1 MKTSN
6 LITVVM
12 ILAISVLLSSC
23 EIVGGIFGAGMG
35 FGIFMIL
42 AVVVIAI
49 LFMVKLGKNKKP

>member
-42 AVVVIAI
+42 AVVAVAI

>member
-23 EIVGGIFGAGMG
+23 EVVGGIFGAGMG

>member
-12 ILAISVLLSSC
+12 FLAISVLLSSC
-23 EIVGGIFGAGMG
+23 EVVGGIFGAGMG

>member
-1 MKTSN
+1 MKQSYF
-6 LITVVM
+6 ITAFM
-12 ILAISVLLSSC
+12 FLAMTVLLSSC
-23 EIVGGIFGAGMG
+23 EVVGGIFGAGMG

>member
-12 ILAISVLLSSC
+12 ILASSVLLSSC
-23 EIVGGIFGAGMG
+23 EVVGGIFGAGMG

>member
-12 ILAISVLLSSC
+12 FLAISVLLSSC
-23 EIVGGIFGAGMG
+23 EVVGGIFGAGMG

-42 AVVVIAI
+42 AVVAVAI